1 MLVVRTINL
10 GNILQPGD
18 IVAWLLVGL
27 IAGALAGY
35 FVRGRGFGCLGDIVV
50 GLIGSFIGGIL
61 ANVLQLGTFHFCGSI
76 FISFIG
82 ACILVALLQLIT
94 GGYSRGSYYSRRWR

>member
-1 MLVVRTINL
+1 MIVVRTIHL

-61 ANVLQLGTFHFCGSI
+61 ANALELGTFHFCGSI

-82 ACILVALLQLIT
+82 ACILVAFLQLIT
-94 GGYSRGSYYSRRWR
+94 GGYNRRWY

>member
-1 MLVVRTINL
+1 MDVVRTFHL

-35 FVRGRGFGCLGDIVV
+35 FVRGRGFGCIGDIVV

-61 ANVLQLGTFHFCGSI
+61 ANALELGTFHFCGSI

-82 ACILVALLQLIT
+82 ACILVAFLQLLT
-94 GGYSRGSYYSRRWR
+94 GGYSRRRY

>member
-1 MLVVRTINL
+1 MVVVRTINL

-61 ANVLQLGTFHFCGSI
+61 ANALQLGTFHFCGSI

-94 GGYSRGSYYSRRWR
+94 GGYSRGRYDRRWR